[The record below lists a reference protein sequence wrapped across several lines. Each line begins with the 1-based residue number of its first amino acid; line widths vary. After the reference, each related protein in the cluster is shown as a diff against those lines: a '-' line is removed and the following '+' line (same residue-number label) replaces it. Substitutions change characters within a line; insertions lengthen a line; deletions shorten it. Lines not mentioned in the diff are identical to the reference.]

1 MSGRDPDKEAVLSPT
16 LSDGH
21 SSMFIGP
28 QSSAESVEDST
39 HGVSLFGQERKIGV
53 HEISP
58 PTVGSSGENLI
69 SRIRSS
75 FLGRMYLGYLK
86 RFPVIRGAA
95 IWLWVNGYPLVQR
108 YIVVP
113 ISFVRLL
120 FDEQRRSRLRWR
132 ELVSQSDYLVRNAG
146 QPCRLAAETEVDTP
160 IPLAFPEED
169 RRYLVAPHER
179 YVFPE
184 ILVAEVPG
192 AMVHGGSNLV
202 LAGDVVLHHDL
213 YDFPR
218 DSTSEELHGR
228 TLIDPK
234 RGRIRWLLH
243 DQAPEHMACAA
254 VFTDACAANYAH
266 WLTEVLPRIAM
277 FCAEERFAEV
287 PLIVDSGLHIN
298 LMESLLLVAGGERE
312 IICLPIGR
320 AIAVER
326 LYVTTACGYVP
337 FGRRNAKLAGHSHG
351 VFSPVALEKVR
362 TRLIEVARGPGGGN
376 DWTEKIYLRR
386 TSGTRK
392 VVNVAEIEKLLVS
405 HGFSVVEPEKLSFL
419 DQVRLFSKVKVV
431 VGSSGAALANAL
443 LCNKKTRVIVLM
455 GKHSDMIYRY
465 WQNMLAWADIEVIYV
480 LGSIVDNN
488 GLGIHGDFMVDI
500 CDFGDLLSYKVE

>member
-1 MSGRDPDKEAVLSPT
+1 
-16 LSDGH
+16 
-21 SSMFIGP
+21 MFIGSP
-28 QSSAESVEDST
+28 SSAESVEELA
-39 HGVSLFGQERKIGV
+39 HGVSVFGQVHTIRV

-58 PTVGSSGENLI
+58 PTVGSSGENLL

-75 FLGRMYLGYLK
+75 FLGRVYLGYLK

-113 ISFVRLL
+113 VSFVRLL

-169 RRYLVAPHER
+169 RRYLVVPHER

-234 RGRIRWLLH
+234 RGRIRWFLH
-243 DQAPEHMACAA
+243 DEVPEHMSRAA
-254 VFTDACAANYAH
+254 AFADACAPNYAH

-277 FCAEERFAEV
+277 FCAEERFAKV
-287 PLIVDSGLHIN
+287 PLIVDAGLHRN

-312 IICLPIGR
+312 IVCLPIGR
-320 AIAVER
+320 AITVDQ
-326 LYVTTACGYVP
+326 LYITAACGYVP
-337 FGRRNAKLAGHSHG
+337 FGRRNTKLVGHSHG

-362 TRLIEVARGPGGGN
+362 ARLIEAARQSGGVELP
-376 DWTEKIYLRR
+376 EKIYLRR

-392 VVNVAEIEKLLVS
+392 VTNVAEIEKLLVS
-405 HGFSVVEPEKLSFL
+405 HGFAIVEPEKLSFL
-419 DQVRLFSKVKVV
+419 EQVRLFSNAKKI
-431 VGSSGAALANAL
+431 VGSSGAALANIIFCRPGTEINIFISAFSNTSYWYWQDIACATGNVVKYFFGKAL
-443 LCNKKTRVIVLM
+443 QNSKVNI
-455 GKHSDMIYRY
+455 HSDF
-465 WQNMLAWADIEVIYV
+465 Q
-480 LGSIVDNN
+480 VDPNAIQKYFN
-488 GLGIHGDFMVDI
+488 
-500 CDFGDLLSYKVE
+500 S